1 MAEWPWKTK
10 FDLLKNKQL
19 GSNYSQLWSQCWW
32 RAFSKLLISC
42 QESRFELAVL
52 ELVLI
57 QRVLLIHLDDC
68 LDQNQLLLFQLIWS
82 FLTSSIRWLLHNLP
96 QVMRSLVSWNPQNW
110 PSSSQQGSS
119 IAIPAFSYHQQPSS
133 NTDTHTSLY
142 LVVIEHTLTPQKLYQ
157 SWQSVFQVHTFTRL
171 WNWVVADILICESWQ
186 DASNDDNGHNEIDD
200 KTVW

>member
-142 LVVIEHTLTPQKLYQ
+142 HNSAGCNWAHTHTTKTISVMAVSVSSSYFHQAVKLSC
-157 SWQSVFQVHTFTRL
+157 SWYSDMWELARCFQ
-171 WNWVVADILICESWQ
+171 WWQ
-186 DASNDDNGHNEIDD
+186 WA
-200 KTVW
+200 